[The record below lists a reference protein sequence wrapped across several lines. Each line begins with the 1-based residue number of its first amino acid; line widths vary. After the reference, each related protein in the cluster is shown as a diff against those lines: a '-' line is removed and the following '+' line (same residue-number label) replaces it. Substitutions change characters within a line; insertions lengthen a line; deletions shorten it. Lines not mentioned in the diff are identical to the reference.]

1 MSKVDK
7 ATDPKL
13 NKVKLLRPHKHE
25 GVEHLADA
33 EIEVN
38 DADKEWLIEQ
48 QIIAGKTGAEPASQQ
63 PSVTGKE

>member
-13 NKVKLLRPHKHE
+13 SKVKLLTPHKHE
-25 GVEHLADA
+25 GIAHQADA

-38 DADKEWLIEQ
+38 DTDKAWLIEQ
-48 QIIAGKTGAEPASQQ
+48 EIIAGKAGAEPASLQ